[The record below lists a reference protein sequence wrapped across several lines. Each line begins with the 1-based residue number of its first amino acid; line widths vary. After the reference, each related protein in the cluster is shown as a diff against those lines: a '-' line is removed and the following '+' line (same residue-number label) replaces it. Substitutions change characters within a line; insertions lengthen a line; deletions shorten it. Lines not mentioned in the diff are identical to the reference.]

1 MDIVVAG
8 KDGSGQFSRGEKV
21 SKIRSCVAAAH
32 AASAICIEWSLVL
45 RITRILDK
53 HAAFTCID
61 AGMARRARGQ
71 YAIHHVDPER
81 DIIRDLFRAPH
92 THQISRLV
100 FRKQR
105 RHFRRH
111 FAGDFVRFAD
121 GESAD
126 CISGKIDFEK
136 LPGALSAQI
145 RECCALHDSEL
156 PLRQFA
162 ILLRVL

>member
-1 MDIVVAG
+1 EVKVKVDIVVAG

-71 YAIHHVDPER
+71 YAIHHVDPAWPTLSFAGPR
-81 DIIRDLFRAPH
+81 IRLFRAA
-92 THQISRLV
+92 QAFQCI
-100 FRKQR
+100 R
-105 RHFRRH
+105 R
-111 FAGDFVRFAD
+111 A
-121 GESAD
+121 
-126 CISGKIDFEK
+126 
-136 LPGALSAQI
+136 P
-145 RECCALHDSEL
+145 
-156 PLRQFA
+156 
-162 ILLRVL
+162 